1 MVQYNNEVQVD
12 DGSTTAKYKYMMV
25 QYNSEVQ
32 VHDGTVQ
39 QRSTST
45 RWYSNSEVQV
55 HDGTVTAKFTLRQT
69 GLVLLKMHLGEVF
82 IKSVIIQL

>member
-1 MVQYNNEVQVD
+1 MVQYNNEAQVD
-12 DGSTTAKYKYMMV
+12 DGSTTAKYKYMIV
-25 QYNSEVQ
+25 QY
-32 VHDGTVQ
+32 
-39 QRSTST
+39 
-45 RWYSNSEVQV
+45 NSEVQV